1 MCRLEVDVLK
11 RPLHRPRHM
20 GQRPAPREHSVVNE
34 TAGSLISCI
43 SHSYQSQTPGQS
55 EPALDSAKQQQCSTQ
70 VVAVRGTREGFREEA
85 MPGLG
90 MEG

>member
-1 MCRLEVDVLK
+1 MWLE
-11 RPLHRPRHM
+11 RPLHRRRHM
-20 GQRPAPREHSVVNE
+20 GQHPAPRGPSVVNE
-34 TAGSLISCI
+34 TASSLIICI
-43 SHSYQSQTPGQS
+43 SHSYQSQASGQS
-55 EPALDSAKQQQCSTQ
+55 EPELDSAKQQQCSTQ